1 MLASRQPE
9 VMRNELAEQAQA
21 QDIDA
26 DGGSIVCALQVM
38 FDGSCPLCRREVG
51 VYRNLTP
58 SEPIQWVDVSDSL
71 LTLPAG
77 IERAQFMRRFHV
89 RTADGALVSGA
100 AAFVALWRTLP
111 GWRWI
116 GRIGA
121 LPGVTPVLEIAYRCF
136 LRVRPLM
143 QWMARRLERTR

>member
-1 MLASRQPE
+1 
-9 VMRNELAEQAQA
+9 MREEAVQTN
-21 QDIDA
+21 DA
-26 DGGSIVCALQVM
+26 DAGAAPTSCSLQVM

-58 SEPIQWVDVSDSL
+58 TEPIVWVDVSDALFS
-71 LTLPAG
+71 LPAG

-89 RTADGALVSGA
+89 RTANGTMLSGA

-111 GWRWI
+111 GWRWLGKI
-116 GRIGA
+116 GG
-121 LPGVTPVLEIAYRCF
+121 LPGVTPMLEILYRGF

-143 QWMARRLERTR
+143 QGVARRLERTS